1 MPRVGLALALAPLAA
16 AQPCP
21 NLCNGHGHCKT
32 QDRVCECFDG
42 YMGGDCSEMS
52 CPYGVAW
59 ADEATA
65 TDVAHKAMECSNRG
79 ICDRTTGQCACESAR
94 FEGAACE
101 RKTCP
106 TACNGHGRCQ
116 SMNYR
121 ASQRDLGAGTM
132 QLYAYKTVWDA
143 EMMYGCVCDD
153 GYFGPD
159 CTLRACPIGDD
170 PLTEYSTSTSGRTVA
185 QADEQQQIECV
196 ADGGTFYLSF
206 MNAASINIP
215 YDADSTAVADAI
227 ANIATVDNA
236 YYTSVV
242 VSPDFETVCT
252 SNGNSFAVV
261 FKQNFGD
268 LPSLVPNVD
277 ALTSSRGTAS
287 VVVSEITSGSKENE
301 TCSNRGLCGTDTGV
315 CTCSTGYDTSDG
327 ANQPGQRG
335 DCGYASDITD
345 CPGEIS
351 CSGNGV
357 CQGPPTYRCDCENG
371 WTGADC
377 SLMTCPRGLSWFDL
391 PSIDNC
397 AHGVSCTG
405 SVFGDGF
412 LPAEVECGDMGIC
425 DPTTGI
431 CACMDGF
438 FGAACD
444 KMSCPGDP
452 ACNDHGTCMSMSEL
466 ATVAE
471 ENGDATAYTYG
482 ATPNDAY
489 TWDADRVYGCRC
501 DDGFSGFDCSLADCP
516 MGDDPLTK
524 FQANERQSLTC
535 YEETADDDAAKQLFF
550 TFRQAESAAL
560 DYTTLTFAQLEAALE
575 AIDGIDDVSVY
586 SEALS
591 DDAANVAGDTLVCT
605 GYETFVEFLS
615 PTGDLPLLTSKTT
628 ATKDV
633 AISED
638 TKGTKEWI
646 TCSGRGLCDTTMG
659 TCMCFTGF
667 GASDNQGGSGTYAN
681 CGYHEPIIIL

>member
-1 MPRVGLALALAPLAA
+1 MLRVGLALALAPLAA

-268 LPSLVPNVD
+268 LPSLVANTD
-277 ALTSSRGTAS
+277 ALTSSRGTA
-287 VVVSEITSGSKENE
+287 
-301 TCSNRGLCGTDTGV
+301 
-315 CTCSTGYDTSDG
+315 
-327 ANQPGQRG
+327 
-335 DCGYASDITD
+335 
-345 CPGEIS
+345 
-351 CSGNGV
+351 
-357 CQGPPTYRCDCENG
+357 
-371 WTGADC
+371 
-377 SLMTCPRGLSWFDL
+377 
-391 PSIDNC
+391 
-397 AHGVSCTG
+397 
-405 SVFGDGF
+405 
-412 LPAEVECGDMGIC
+412 
-425 DPTTGI
+425 
-431 CACMDGF
+431 
-438 FGAACD
+438 
-444 KMSCPGDP
+444 
-452 ACNDHGTCMSMSEL
+452 
-466 ATVAE
+466 
-471 ENGDATAYTYG
+471 
-482 ATPNDAY
+482 
-489 TWDADRVYGCRC
+489 
-501 DDGFSGFDCSLADCP
+501 
-516 MGDDPLTK
+516 
-524 FQANERQSLTC
+524 
-535 YEETADDDAAKQLFF
+535 
-550 TFRQAESAAL
+550 
-560 DYTTLTFAQLEAALE
+560 
-575 AIDGIDDVSVY
+575 
-586 SEALS
+586 
-591 DDAANVAGDTLVCT
+591 
-605 GYETFVEFLS
+605 
-615 PTGDLPLLTSKTT
+615 
-628 ATKDV
+628 
-633 AISED
+633 
-638 TKGTKEWI
+638 
-646 TCSGRGLCDTTMG
+646 
-659 TCMCFTGF
+659 
-667 GASDNQGGSGTYAN
+667 
-681 CGYHEPIIIL
+681 